1 MVSDKETIIRNH
13 LEGMISIEE
22 NKKDK
27 GQLSFILKTFNELT
41 GYNVLGLKGKII
53 RDLTVMGEETEI
65 VKIAKAIWKERDIL
79 KPEYKDFD
87 FEMLLGFVRYR
98 LKLLKELGEND
109 EKRK

>member
-41 GYNVLGLKGKII
+41 GYNVLGL
-53 RDLTVMGEETEI
+53 
-65 VKIAKAIWKERDIL
+65 
-79 KPEYKDFD
+79 
-87 FEMLLGFVRYR
+87 
-98 LKLLKELGEND
+98 
-109 EKRK
+109 

>member
-1 MVSDKETIIRNH
+1 
-13 LEGMISIEE
+13 
-22 NKKDK
+22 
-27 GQLSFILKTFNELT
+27 
-41 GYNVLGLKGKII
+41 
-53 RDLTVMGEETEI
+53 MGEETEI